1 MQLKALKDL
10 DIDSICA
17 CIKHYGNP
25 SDPKIHS
32 IGANLFLNRKEYLA
46 HIEFLICRES
56 QTCFVHSFFIEGL
69 KCGAQGLY
77 LAGATSLLCGIE
89 ALIRVALNG
98 APENIENDPSH
109 VFHRDALISNS
120 ALEWLRSHYGV
131 NLSCFE
137 WEGESF
143 TSKVPQ
149 KFELYRIRNQI
160 LHGNLSSM
168 SEEFEAV
175 KTHYFIN
182 KDDVEAL
189 YYKLLR
195 IVVAVL
201 LELGNVLKNHQNQK
215 YLSGG

>member
-1 MQLKALKDL
+1 MQLKALKDH
-10 DIDSICA
+10 DIDSICT

-25 SDPKIHS
+25 SDPKIYS
-32 IGANLFLNRKEYLA
+32 IGANQFLNRKEYLA
-46 HIEFLICRES
+46 HIESLICRES

-89 ALIRVALNG
+89 ALIRVVLNG
-98 APENIENDPSH
+98 APENIDPLH
-109 VFHRDALISNS
+109 AFHRGALISYR
-120 ALEWLRSHYGV
+120 ALKRLRNHYGV

-143 TSKVPQ
+143 ASKDKVPQ
-149 KFELYRIRNQI
+149 DFELLRIRDQI

-189 YYKLLR
+189 YYQLIR
-195 IVVAVL
+195 IGIKVL

-215 YLSGG
+215 FLSGG